1 MDITILDNRDV
12 IIEEF
17 SGSQNENNASV
28 LNFNFP
34 DTLANSNKK
43 IVFITDDGIFWD
55 LITNNSYRITNRITK
70 YRNVSAYVWLID
82 TINNIDFR
90 SKVWELNFNPNENA
104 ENEMPTEEQIDGFD
118 SIISQLNSALEEI
131 ELLKNRVIE
140 LESKIE
146 SP

>member
-28 LNFNFP
+28 LNFNIP

-70 YRNVSAYVWLID
+70 YRNVSVYVWLID

-104 ENEMPTEEQIDGFD
+104 ENEIPTEEQIDGFD

-131 ELLKNRVIE
+131 ESLKSRITE

>member
-104 ENEMPTEEQIDGFD
+104 EN
-118 SIISQLNSALEEI
+118 
-131 ELLKNRVIE
+131 
-140 LESKIE
+140 
-146 SP
+146 